1 MRGSI
6 IKRGNTYSIIYYI
19 MENGV
24 KKQKWIGGFKTKKEA
39 EDRLNEIISQLR
51 NNSYIPPSK
60 TTLSEYLSMW
70 LEEYARPNIAITTY
84 SGYAV
89 NINNHIIPYIGNIPL
104 QELQPIQIQK
114 LYNHLAKEGNSTKK
128 CGLSPRSIQYIHMVL
143 KQALKKAYEIQL
155 IPKNVADMVKI
166 PKQKKYIPN
175 FLYEEEIPVLL
186 EIFKNSNIYI
196 PVLLAV
202 GIGLRRGE
210 TLALKWANVD
220 LENKVISITENLIPT
235 KDGVQFSTP
244 KTEASQREIVV
255 PQTIIEELIQQKEK
269 QIANKKLLGNEY
281 IDNDLVCCY
290 NNGKNFSPGAVSH
303 LFADTLKANNFRHIR
318 FHDLRHTNATLM
330 LNADIS
336 PKVASA
342 RLGHSKVNTT
352 LDIYS
357 HVAKK
362 KQEES
367 AEKLDKFFQH

>member
-6 IKRGNTYSIIYYI
+6 RKRGNTYSIIYYM
-19 MENGV
+19 MENGK
-24 KKQKWIGGFKTKKEA
+24 KKQKWISGFKTKKEA
-39 EDRLNEIISQLR
+39 QDRLTEILSQLR
-51 NNSYIPPSK
+51 NNSYISPSK
-60 TTLSEYLSMW
+60 TTLGEYLSIW
-70 LEEYARPNIAITTY
+70 LEEYAKPNIAITTY
-84 SGYAV
+84 AGYAV
-89 NINNHIIPYIGNIPL
+89 NINKHINPYIGNIPI
-104 QELQPIQIQK
+104 QELQPLQIQK
-114 LYNHLAKEGNSTKK
+114 LYNLLSKEGNYNGKG
-128 CGLSPRSIQYIHMVL
+128 GLSPRSIQYIHMVL
-143 KQALKKAYEIQL
+143 KQALKKAYELQL
-155 IPKNVADMVKI
+155 IPRNVADMVKI

-175 FLYEEEIPVLL
+175 FLYEEEIPILL
-186 EIFKNSNIYI
+186 EIFKSTNIYM

-210 TLALKWANVD
+210 ALALKWHNVD
-220 LENKVISITENLIPT
+220 LENKIIFITENLIPT
-235 KDGVQFSTP
+235 KEGIKFSTP

-255 PQTIIEELIQQKEK
+255 PETIINELVKLKEK
-269 QIANKKLLGNEY
+269 QIANKKILGNEY

-290 NNGKNFSPGAVSH
+290 DNGKNFSPGAVSH
-303 LFADTLKANNFRHIR
+303 LFSDILKLNNFRHIR

-357 HVAKK
+357 HVEKK

-367 AEKLDKFFQH
+367 AKKLDNFLKH